1 MKLGKSHIG
10 SLLVD
15 DHSDYSDT
23 IRTTFF
29 NKYFTYDWILMPL
42 NTLTSDSEDVT
53 TEGRIYMIHTLDFR
67 ILDRVSLKLSEN
79 VVWKYSVFDLGYL
92 NPSFFFHNLNNR
104 SLFNALAYIELNI
117 ALTKGVNIYGQYAMD
132 QARAPH

>member
-29 NKYFTYDWILMPL
+29 NNYFTYDWILMPL

-67 ILDRVSLKLSEN
+67 IFDRVSLKLS
-79 VVWKYSVFDLGYL
+79 
-92 NPSFFFHNLNNR
+92 
-104 SLFNALAYIELNI
+104 
-117 ALTKGVNIYGQYAMD
+117 
-132 QARAPH
+132 